1 MPAHAPSPWREWK
14 VSTTGS
20 VWVRVW
26 VRLVIG
32 VFGPGVRGFG
42 DGDFEGD
49 AGGEHFLG
57 AIVDVFGDH
66 FGGGSVSRGKD
77 FVEVAVVESAFG
89 GVAFGPA
96 EGTEVGDHDG
106 VGAVFGGV
114 ELVGCGVDADVVGVA
129 MEAAAGAIVV
139 GDLVGGAKVEF
150 GLE

>member
-1 MPAHAPSPWREWK
+1 M
-14 VSTTGS
+14 
-20 VWVRVW
+20 
-26 VRLVIG
+26 RLVIG

-57 AIVDVFGDH
+57 AIVDIFGDH
-66 FGGGSVSRGKD
+66 FGGGGVSGREDGI
-77 FVEVAVVESAFG
+77 EVAVVESTFG

-96 EGTEVGDHDG
+96 EGAEVGDHDG

-114 ELVGCGVDADVVGVA
+114 ELIGGGVDADVVGVA
-129 MEAAAGAIVV
+129 VEATAGAIVV
-139 GDLVGGAKVEF
+139 GDLVGGVKVEF